1 MNALW
6 YYAIGFVIIWILAF
20 LFKDKLKI
28 DISGPLLMRRTKRL
42 RGFIDSIA
50 NRSPRFWR
58 WFLNVGIPVSVFF
71 MIIMVYF
78 LLISLQSLLQAPQVS
93 LVVPGVDI
101 PGSQVFVPFEFG
113 IIALMT
119 VLVVHEFGH
128 GILARVE
135 GVRIKSIGVLL
146 LAILPGAFV
155 EPDEEDIKKSKRI
168 SKLRIYAAGSVFNLG
183 LALVALISSILII
196 LTIIGGAFIGIPSFT
211 IPGTHTK
218 TPALTLYNSTEP
230 VFPTFHSDGVQITS
244 VVPGG
249 PSEGILKEGMVIQS
263 INGVSTSNS
272 TNYLQVISNSK
283 IGDNLTFQTNQGT
296 YSVITGSNPNNST
309 SYVGLRGTE
318 HLVVN
323 SNVEKSIGTTIP
335 WFFYLLNQLLYWI
348 FLLNFAI
355 GTFNLLPMKPLDG
368 GLILE
373 ELLSYKLPE
382 NVVSKIIN
390 PLSYFLI
397 LIIVV
402 SIVYSLGRGISLL
415 I

>member
-1 MNALW
+1 
-6 YYAIGFVIIWILAF
+6 
-20 LFKDKLKI
+20 
-28 DISGPLLMRRTKRL
+28 MRRTKRL

-58 WFLNVGIPVSVFF
+58 WSMNVGLPVSVFF
-71 MIIMVYF
+71 MILMVYF

-101 PGSQVFVPFEFG
+101 PGSPVFVPLEFG

-155 EPDEEDIKKSKRI
+155 EPDEEDIEKSKKL

-183 LALVALISSILII
+183 LALVALISSILIVV
-196 LTIIGGAFIGIPSFT
+196 TIIGGAFFGLPSFT
-211 IPGTHTK
+211 IPGTNIHTP
-218 TPALTLYNSTEP
+218 TITAYNSTDP

-249 PSEGILKEGMVIQS
+249 PSAGILKEGMIIQS

-272 TNYLQVISNSK
+272 TNYLQVVGNSK

-309 SYVGLRGTE
+309 SYVGLRSTE

-323 SNVEKSIGTTIP
+323 SNVEKTYGTTLP
-335 WFFYLLNQLLYWI
+335 WILYLLNQLLYWI

-373 ELLSYKLPE
+373 ELLSYKLSE
-382 NVVSKIIN
+382 NVVSKIMN

-415 I
+415 M